1 MGDMARAERIS
12 SVALVVFGVFVA
24 AYSRRYLKLG
34 LMITPDA
41 GFLPYGIGIALA
53 ALGAIWFV
61 STFMGRMAREAGG
74 AEGGVGEAG
83 GEGASDRARLL
94 SRMLPGV
101 LIIILYAWLFERL
114 GYPLSTVLFMVCWQK
129 IVERE
134 GWLKTAAIA
143 LPSAAAMY
151 ILFVYLLRI
160 YMPTGT
166 WFS

>member
-1 MGDMARAERIS
+1 MARAERIS
-12 SVALVVFGVFVA
+12 SVVLVVFGVFVA
-24 AYSRRYLKLG
+24 AYSRHYLKLG

-61 STFMGRMAREAGG
+61 STFITGRTHEAGG
-74 AEGGVGEAG
+74 AGEAG
-83 GEGASDRARLL
+83 GESAPDRAPLL

-101 LIIILYAWLFERL
+101 LIIILYAWLFERV
-114 GYPLSTVLFMVCWQK
+114 GYPLSTVLFMVGWQK

-134 GWLKTAAIA
+134 GWLKTAVIA
-143 LPSAAAMY
+143 LLSAAAMY
-151 ILFVYLLRI
+151 TLFVYLLRVSL
-160 YMPTGT
+160 PTGT

>member
-1 MGDMARAERIS
+1 MADMGRAERIS
-12 SVALVVFGVFVA
+12 SVALVAFGVFVA
-24 AYSRRYLKLG
+24 AYSRHYLKLG
-34 LMITPDA
+34 HMITPDA

-61 STFMGRMAREAGG
+61 STFIGGMAREAGG
-74 AEGGVGEAG
+74 PEGGVAEPG
-83 GEGASDRARLL
+83 GETGTDRARLL

-134 GWLKTAAIA
+134 GWLKTAVIA
-143 LPSAAAMY
+143 LLSAAAMY
-151 ILFVYLLRI
+151 TLFVYLLRV
-160 YMPTGT
+160 YLPTGT